1 MEEDTKEAQVSRDL
15 MQKIL
20 DDDNGWITNK
30 LDEYF
35 KVMYH
40 LQNVV
45 EKIDCRYRVD
55 TNAVMRQVNLDFLK
69 EFNRRLKPRP

>member
-1 MEEDTKEAQVSRDL
+1 MEEETKEAQVSRDL

-20 DDDNGWITNK
+20 DDDNGWIMNK

-35 KVMYH
+35 KVMHH
-40 LQNVV
+40 LYNVA
-45 EKIDCRYRVD
+45 EKINCRYKVD
-55 TNAVMRQVNLDFLK
+55 TEAVMRQVNQDFVK